1 LEQVGGHPH
10 GALPVLPPQARDLAK
25 RVRPPQRRQFQQ
37 HRHWHFIEPIHGDA
51 WFNLT
56 QVQGFD
62 LFHNE
67 ILLIPLFGHTEGHCG
82 IAIKTQQGWKFFC
95 GDAYYSHLELNPQ
108 NKLRSLNAL
117 EVFFAE
123 DNSQRLSNLHKIQQ
137 LAQSEPSIEIF
148 CAHDPVE
155 LSHHQSLIL

>member
-1 LEQVGGHPH
+1 M
-10 GALPVLPPQARDLAK
+10 
-25 RVRPPQRRQFQQ
+25 
-37 HRHWHFIEPIHGDA
+37 
-51 WFNLT
+51 T

-82 IAIKTQQGWKFFC
+82 IAIKTQQGWTLFC

-108 NKLRSLNAL
+108 NRLRSLNAL

-123 DNSQRLSNLHKIQQ
+123 DNAQRLSNLHKIQQ
-137 LAQSEPSIEIF
+137 LAQSEPRIEIF